1 MGEAG
6 PQDGEWQEELSERA
20 SWRQQPSEARGPESL
35 YRRRQEVS
43 GASVSLLSQAR
54 AQRPRGGVG
63 GGRVAEAEIEA

>member
-1 MGEAG
+1 MARGA
-6 PQDGEWQEELSERA
+6 QSERA